1 MSQAEYSSKATIK
14 SDQKSD
20 QKADQPLALPV
31 GIVLGTRDS
40 APLEFW
46 VGIDEGQM
54 LQLDDLVYVQTWRPN
69 TPSQFKYRPEYAADH
84 CIYFY
89 GVVDSVRKLH
99 EGVQFDS
106 DTKLALEGTIP
117 VNVSYAAHVIVTRVD
132 PEEFIPPHPGD
143 AVYLAQGEAL
153 AMALYRDRMEM
164 TVAAGVLR
172 NGEAAH
178 INFAFLNGE
187 NGAHVNI
194 SGVSGVATKTSYALF
209 LLYSLFH
216 SNTLGVDRANS
227 KAVIFN
233 VKGQDLLFLDQIN
246 QKFKD
251 KEPRMTKARGLKHDR
266 YTVCGLPVGP
276 FTDVQFLAPA
286 FAGAG
291 HGSDGQTLTHTLT
304 QRQTGV
310 TPYLWSLREFA
321 LNRMLPYC
329 FADRDA
335 SLNLGF
341 LIGQIEEKLLKL
353 ASNDGSS
360 SRGEAEPYLLV
371 DDWQPQD
378 EHAIDAEIEFS
389 ALGKGKIATFGQ
401 LVAYLE
407 YKLLEQGGD
416 GDPRW
421 VGKQNLGTRQAF
433 IRRLRGVIKPIS
445 QLVRGDLSAK
455 AAANARPNLMKA
467 QLSVVDIHSLH
478 SHGQMFVVGVILKQL
493 FESKE
498 RSGQKPYIFVVLDEL
513 NKYAPRDGE
522 SPIKDILLDIAERGR
537 SLGIILIGAQQTASE
552 VERRIVSNASIRVV
566 GRLDPAEAERPEYRF
581 LPAAFRL
588 RAGILQPGTMIVQQP
603 EVPSPVMVT
612 FPFPAW
618 ATRYD
623 EVKKPKNDAEAAAEA
638 EDWLS

>member
-1 MSQAEYSSKATIK
+1 LEAILNLVNPITSAL
-14 SDQKSD
+14 SDHTTNRSTD
-20 QKADQPLALPV
+20 NSTHTTHV
-31 GIVLGTRDS
+31 IGMVLGTRDA

-69 TPSQFKYRPEYAADH
+69 TPEQFKHKPEYVSDH
-84 CIYFY
+84 CIRFY
-89 GVVDSVRKLH
+89 GVVDIVRKLH

-143 AVYLAQGEAL
+143 AVYLARGSAL
-153 AMALYRDRMEM
+153 DMALYRDRMEF
-164 TVAAGVLR
+164 TVPAGVLR

-178 INFAFLNGE
+178 LNFAFLNGE

-216 SNTLGVDRANS
+216 SGSLGVEQSNT

-233 VKGQDLLFLDQIN
+233 VKGQDLLFLDQDN
-246 QKFKD
+246 QRFAD
-251 KEPRMTKARGLKHDR
+251 KEPRIAQARGLKHDR
-266 YTVCGLPVGP
+266 YTVCGLPVGA
-276 FTDVQFLAPA
+276 FEDVQFLAPA
-286 FAGAG
+286 VAGAG
-291 HGSDGQTLTHTLT
+291 HTLTHNLT
-304 QRQTGV
+304 QRNAGV
-310 TPYLWSLREFA
+310 LPYLWSLREFA
-321 LNRMLPYC
+321 ENRMLPYC

-341 LIGQIEEKLLKL
+341 LIGQIEDKLVRL
-353 ASNDGSS
+353 AAQDGSK
-360 SRGEAEPYLLV
+360 EPFLYV
-371 DDWQPQD
+371 DDWAPKD
-378 EHAIDAEIEFS
+378 EYAIDAGIEFT
-389 ALGKGKIATFGQ
+389 ALGKGKLQSFAD

-407 YKLLEQGGD
+407 YKLIEQSDD

-433 IRRLRGVIKPIS
+433 IRRLRGVVKHINP
-445 QLVRGDLSAK
+445 LVRGDLDAK
-455 AAANARPNLMKA
+455 TAHNARPNLMRA

-478 SHGQMFVVGVILKQL
+478 SHAQMFVVGVILKQL

-498 RSGQKPYIFVVLDEL
+498 RSGRTPYVFVVLDEL
-513 NKYAPRDGE
+513 NKYAPRDGD
-522 SPIKDILLDIAERGR
+522 SPIKDVLLDIAERGR

-588 RAGILQPGTMIVQQP
+588 RASILQPGTMIVQQP
-603 EVPSPVMVT
+603 EVPTPVMVT

-623 EVKKPKNDAEAAAEA
+623 EVKHANNDDDLRQQA

>member
-1 MSQAEYSSKATIK
+1 VSQTEYSSKKPVIET
-14 SDQKSD
+14 
-20 QKADQPLALPV
+20 PLPV

-69 TPSQFKYRPEYAADH
+69 TPSQLKYRIEHAADH
-84 CIYFY
+84 CIHFY

-143 AVYLAQGEAL
+143 SVYLAQGEAL

-251 KEPRMTKARGLKHDR
+251 KEPKITQARGLKTDR

-286 FAGAG
+286 FAGS
-291 HGSDGQTLTHTLT
+291 GSDSQTLTHSLT

-341 LIGQIEEKLLKL
+341 LIGQIEEKLFKL
-353 ASNDGSS
+353 ASNDGSI
-360 SRGEAEPYLLV
+360 EPYLLV
-371 DDWQPQD
+371 DDWHPQD

-389 ALGKGKIATFGQ
+389 ALGKGKITTFGQ

-407 YKLLEQGGD
+407 YKLLEQNDD

-433 IRRLRGVIKPIS
+433 VRRLRGVQKQIAP
-445 QLVRGDLSAK
+445 LVRGDLTAK
-455 AAANARPNLMKA
+455 MAAQARPNLMKA

-513 NKYAPRDGE
+513 NKYAPREGE

-581 LPAAFRL
+581 LPGAFRL
-588 RAGILQPGTMIVQQP
+588 RASILQPGTMIVQQP

-623 EVKKPKNDAEAAAEA
+623 EVKKAQTDEEAASEA